1 MHLERDLIEGRLE
14 VAQLPEAW
22 DTAMRDLLGLS
33 TGENHRDGCM
43 QDVHW
48 SAGAFGYFPTY
59 TLGALL
65 AAQLFDAARSAL
77 GNLDAMIETGDLTG
91 LDAWMSEKV
100 WSRASLLETPDLIVH
115 ASGEPLSI
123 RAFRTH
129 LERRYL
135 AS

>member
-1 MHLERDLIEGRLE
+1 MLVQHDNVRFLCRR
-14 VAQLPEAW
+14 AQPV
-22 DTAMRDLLGLS
+22 R
-33 TGENHRDGCM
+33 
-43 QDVHW
+43 Q
-48 SAGAFGYFPTY
+48 
-59 TLGALL
+59 
-65 AAQLFDAARSAL
+65 RSAL

-115 ASGEPLSI
+115 ATGEPLSI